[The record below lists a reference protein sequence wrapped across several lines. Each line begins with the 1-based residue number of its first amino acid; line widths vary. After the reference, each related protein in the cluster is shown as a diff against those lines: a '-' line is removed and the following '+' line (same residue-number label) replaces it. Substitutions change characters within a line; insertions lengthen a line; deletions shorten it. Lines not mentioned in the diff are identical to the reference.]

1 MGSMFHKCISLTEID
16 LSSFDTKSV
25 ANTAAMFEQCTNLK
39 TIYVKEYDSTNNTG
53 WTTSAITSSY
63 NMFFNCANIMGENGT
78 KYDIAY
84 RDATYARI
92 DTAETPGYLTN
103 INDKPGE

>member
-1 MGSMFHKCISLTEID
+1 
-16 LSSFDTKSV
+16 
-25 ANTAAMFEQCTNLK
+25 MFEQCTNLK

-53 WTTSAITSSY
+53 WTTSAVTNST
-63 NMFFNCANIMGENGT
+63 NMFLNCNNIVGGNGT
-78 KYDIAY
+78 KYNATY
-84 RDATYARI
+84 KDATYARI